1 MVERNMLKNKIKVV
15 DNFLEK
21 NIFTEIENILM
32 GDKFPWFFN
41 DFKSD
46 SNDTNNYQFT
56 HTVVRGNGDI
66 ESKFI
71 KNMKPFFTKLNIKK
85 IFRIKINLTTRT
97 EKLFNHEFHTD
108 VPIQCT
114 TAIFYVNSNN
124 GKTIF
129 KNGEEVDSVAN
140 RIVMFN
146 SKLKHAATSHTDEK
160 TRVVINLNYV

>member
-1 MVERNMLKNKIKVV
+1 MQKNKIKVV
-15 DNFLEK
+15 DNFLEDD
-21 NIFTEIENILM
+21 IFIEIQNILM

-41 DFKSD
+41 NFKND
-46 SNDTNNYQFT
+46 SEDIHNYQFT
-56 HTVVRGNGDI
+56 HTVVRGNGEV

-71 KNMKPFFTKLNIKK
+71 KYMKPFFNKLNIKK
-85 IFRIKINLTTRT
+85 IYRIKINLTTRT
-97 EKLFNHEFHTD
+97 EKLFNHIYHTD

-129 KNGEEVDSVAN
+129 KHGEEVDSISN

-146 SKLKHAATSHTDEK
+146 SNLEHAATSHTDKK

>member
-1 MVERNMLKNKIKVV
+1 MIKVI
-15 DNFLEK
+15 DNFLEED
-21 NIFTEIENILM
+21 IFKEIEKIVM

-46 SNDTNNYQFT
+46 DDDIHNYQFT
-56 HTVVRGNGDI
+56 HTVIRGNGEI

-108 VPIQCT
+108 VPFQCT

-129 KNGEEVDSVAN
+129 EHGKEVNSVSN
-140 RIVMFN
+140 RMVIFN
-146 SKLKHAATSHTDEK
+146 SNLEHAATSHTDEK
-160 TRVVINLNYV
+160 TRVVINFNYESK

>member
-1 MVERNMLKNKIKVV
+1 MIKIL
-15 DNFLEK
+15 DNFLEEDT
-21 NIFTEIENILM
+21 FTGIQKILM

-46 SNDTNNYQFT
+46 GKDINNYQFT
-56 HTVVRGNGDI
+56 HTVIRGNGEI

-71 KNMKPFFTKLNIKK
+71 EYMKPFFDGLGIKK

-97 EKLFNHEFHTD
+97 EKLFNHVYHID
-108 VPIQCT
+108 LPNKCT

-129 KNGEEVDSVAN
+129 KQGDEVDSVAN
-140 RIVMFN
+140 RMVVFN
-146 SKLKHAATSHTDEK
+146 SDLEHAATRHTDEK
-160 TRVVINLNYV
+160 TRVVINFNYL

>member
-1 MVERNMLKNKIKVV
+1 MQKNKIKVV
-15 DNFLEK
+15 DNFLEDD
-21 NIFTEIENILM
+21 IFIEIQNILM

-41 DFKSD
+41 NFKND
-46 SNDTNNYQFT
+46 SEDIHNYQFT
-56 HTVVRGNGDI
+56 HTVVRGNGEV

-71 KNMKPFFTKLNIKK
+71 QYMKPFFNKLNIKK
-85 IFRIKINLTTRT
+85 IYRIKINLTTRT
-97 EKLFNHEFHTD
+97 EKLFNHIYHTD

-129 KNGEEVDSVAN
+129 KHGEEVDSISN

-146 SKLKHAATSHTDEK
+146 SNLEHAATSHTDKK